1 MVTAV
6 KGSLQMEMKA
16 KLACTWEGDY
26 QPTMLISPW
35 IFVSKNVCFLNNNV
49 VFHFCHVFLSKT
61 PRPSVGFSTYWEGG
75 KTEHKYFAV

>member
-16 KLACTWEGDY
+16 KLARTWEGDY
-26 QPTMLISPW
+26 QPNMLISPW
-35 IFVSKNVCFLNNNV
+35 IFVSKNVRFLNNNV

-61 PRPSVGFSTYWEGG
+61 PRPSVIFPLIGKEGRQSINIL
-75 KTEHKYFAV
+75 

>member
-26 QPTMLISPW
+26 QPTIPISPW

-49 VFHFCHVFLSKT
+49 MSFCPRLQDRLSFFHLLG
-61 PRPSVGFSTYWEGG
+61 RREDR
-75 KTEHKYFAV
+75 A